1 MNLRIRLLGWDVLLS
16 PLYSLDLALTIFIY
30 LDQEVTFK
38 HFHLK
43 SSNFSKHAIENLV
56 VVNEGDFN
64 KSHLNKFNLSSIS
77 ILKKKKT

>member
-1 MNLRIRLLGWDVLLS
+1 MGCSSIS
-16 PLYSLDLALTIFIY
+16 SILTRFSIDNFHLFRSGGDI
-30 LDQEVTFK
+30 QT
-38 HFHLK
+38 FHLK
-43 SSNFSKHAIENLV
+43 SSNFSKHGIENLV